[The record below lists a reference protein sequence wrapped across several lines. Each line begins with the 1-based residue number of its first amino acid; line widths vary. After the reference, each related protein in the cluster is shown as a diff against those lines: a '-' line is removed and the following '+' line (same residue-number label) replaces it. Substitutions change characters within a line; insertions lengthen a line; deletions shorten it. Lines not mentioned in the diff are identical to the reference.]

1 MSVPSVQDLLAR
13 RTDFLNGV
21 LQGLRQRIRK
31 EQFETWF
38 RDFQLITLDE
48 SGVEFSVPN
57 GFVREWL
64 TRNFMALIRDSVR
77 LAGGKE
83 RGVQIRIASRLT
95 GPGSQ
100 TRVEPNPPESPSPT
114 SQEKMGLG
122 NLDSSTSES
131 ASPAGNSG
139 PAANVADNV
148 LGVMGGL
155 SPSAPAERQ
164 GPSVSDLGRS
174 LSLNHN
180 YTFDSFVVGPCNR
193 LAQAA
198 ALAIG
203 ANPGRAYNPFFVHG
217 GVGLGKT
224 HVLHAI
230 CHQILRSRPN
240 HRVLY
245 LSCEEFTNAYIKHI
259 QNETLEEFRSHLRSV
274 DVLAIDD
281 VEFLANKERTQE
293 EFFHTFNSLYNSQ
306 KQIVLSSDRPAS
318 EIPNLQERLVSRFKW
333 GLEADMQ
340 PPCFET
346 RVAIIKRKARIQQV
360 ALPDPVAHYIAETV
374 DTNIR
379 ELEGAVIKVVGISA
393 ITDRKIS
400 LALAEEALRGLGAA
414 RSNQISLANIMTLIT
429 SEFSISARD
438 LTGKSRTQAV
448 CLPRQIGMFLARQHT
463 DHSLEEV
470 GRFFG
475 NRDHTTVL
483 YAVSKIKNRIA
494 VDRIF
499 QDLLAGLS
507 TRLQSG
513 YA

>member
-139 PAANVADNV
+139 PASNVADNV

-259 QNETLEEFRSHLRSV
+259 FQQMP
-274 DVLAIDD
+274 
-281 VEFLANKERTQE
+281 VED
-293 EFFHTFNSLYNSQ
+293 SL
-306 KQIVLSSDRPAS
+306 I
-318 EIPNLQERLVSRFKW
+318 
-333 GLEADMQ
+333 
-340 PPCFET
+340 
-346 RVAIIKRKARIQQV
+346 
-360 ALPDPVAHYIAETV
+360 
-374 DTNIR
+374 
-379 ELEGAVIKVVGISA
+379 
-393 ITDRKIS
+393 
-400 LALAEEALRGLGAA
+400 
-414 RSNQISLANIMTLIT
+414 
-429 SEFSISARD
+429 
-438 LTGKSRTQAV
+438 
-448 CLPRQIGMFLARQHT
+448 
-463 DHSLEEV
+463 
-470 GRFFG
+470 
-475 NRDHTTVL
+475 
-483 YAVSKIKNRIA
+483 
-494 VDRIF
+494 
-499 QDLLAGLS
+499 
-507 TRLQSG
+507 
-513 YA
+513 